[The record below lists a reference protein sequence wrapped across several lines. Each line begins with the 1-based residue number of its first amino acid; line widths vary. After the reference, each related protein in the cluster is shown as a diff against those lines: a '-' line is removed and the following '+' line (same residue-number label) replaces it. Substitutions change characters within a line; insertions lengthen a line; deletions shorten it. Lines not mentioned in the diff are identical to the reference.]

1 MDLVTYLKRLVRR
14 PGSPTRHG
22 DMSQLQPEEVR
33 DVLRGARTSGRDRYE
48 AEADRLA
55 AAATSDAPELQPVSG
70 TASDSRGAPLAE
82 SQREHFESHFG
93 VDLPSVR
100 IHSGPGARKAADA
113 LGARAFTVGRHIVLG
128 DPARASSSKEQQ
140 RLLTHE
146 MAHVAQQN
154 RGGRLRTG
162 REAPP
167 QISPAPLSIQFDDG
181 FDFSTS
187 PGSTFRSRPWWDEP
201 RGFGFGLQLQLDPE
215 LEAELM
221 LMRIRM
227 VQRLLEPDTV
237 RESLLDIDPALLGM
251 GGTDWLSLPPL
262 TEPAPLVTPG
272 PGPEVQR
279 PATGGD
285 LLRAIMAVP
294 AVDTALTN
302 LRTSAVEHVRSD
314 WDRLSTGEQVLLVS
328 QGVIIGG
335 AALTAVM
342 SNEETRSL
350 VLDQLQGRDLPVP
363 FVPGLSFQF
372 NLTGPDQRIFFTLDV
387 GRLVSP

>member
-1 MDLVTYLKRLVRR
+1 MDLVTYLKRLARR

-22 DMSQLQPEEVR
+22 DMAQLQPEEVR
-33 DVLRGARTSGRDRYE
+33 DVLRGARNPGRDRYE

-55 AAATSDAPELQPVSG
+55 AFTSSDAPELQPVSG
-70 TASDSRGAPLAE
+70 SASNSRGAPLAE
-82 SQREHFESHFG
+82 SQREHFESRFG

-113 LGARAFTVGRHIVLG
+113 LGARAFTVGRDIVLG
-128 DPARASSSKEQQ
+128 DPARASSRRERE

-146 MAHVAQQN
+146 MVHVAQQH
-154 RGGRLRTG
+154 RGALPRTG
-162 REAPP
+162 KGERPR
-167 QISPAPLSIQFDDG
+167 ISPAPLSIQCDDG
-181 FDFSTS
+181 FGFSPS
-187 PGSTFRSRPWWDEP
+187 PGFTFRSRPWWEEP

-237 RESLLDIDPALLGM
+237 RESLFNIDPSVLGT

-272 PGPEVQR
+272 PGPEVPR

-285 LLRAIMAVP
+285 LFRAIMAVP

-314 WDRLSTGEQVLLVS
+314 WNRLSNGERVLLVS
-328 QGVIIGG
+328 QGVLLGG